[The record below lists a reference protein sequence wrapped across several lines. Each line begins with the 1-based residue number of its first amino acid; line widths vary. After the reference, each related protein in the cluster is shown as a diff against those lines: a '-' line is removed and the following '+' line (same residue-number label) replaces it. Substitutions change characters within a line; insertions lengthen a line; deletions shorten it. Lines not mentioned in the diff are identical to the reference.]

1 MAKEYAAA
9 AGLPAGEAGPDAAAI
24 AARAAAG
31 DALAESMM
39 VRYEDRLARGLASI
53 INVLDPH
60 VIVLGGGLS
69 NLARLYTNV
78 PARWPAWVFSDRV
91 DTRLVAAQHGDSSG
105 VRGAAWLWTAAEAAD
120 ADR

>member
-1 MAKEYAAA
+1 M
-9 AGLPAGEAGPDAAAI
+9 GEPGPDAAAI
-24 AARAAAG
+24 AARASAG
-31 DALAESMM
+31 DALAEAMM

-78 PARWPAWVFSDRV
+78 PARWPSWVFSDRV
-91 DTRLVAAQHGDSSG
+91 DTRLVRAQHGDSSG

-120 ADR
+120 ADAVAV